1 MTIHTTIDNS
11 RNFRPKSEALQL
23 LIERG
28 FLHQCTDLEALDA
41 RLMEGPITAY
51 AGFDATADS
60 LHVGH
65 LLPLMAMRW
74 LQKLDHKPI
83 LLVGGGTTR
92 IGDPSFRS
100 ESRPMLDDAQIEHNL
115 NGIRATVERLFDLSE
130 GEGRMANNAD
140 WLDEFRFLEF
150 LREFGTHFTVNR
162 MMTFDSVR
170 SRLEAQQPLSVL
182 EFCYMMLQ
190 AVDFVELNKRFDC
203 VLQIGGSD
211 QWGNIVNGV
220 DLGRRAGKQLFGFT
234 LPLLTTASGSKMGK
248 TADGA
253 VWLSPERLSSFG
265 FWQFWRNTAD
275 GDVVRFLK
283 LFTDLPLAEIGRLSK
298 LEGQELNEAKKIL
311 ATQVTSIVHGPEA
324 ARAAMEQ
331 GEALFSGNDEGTE
344 PTHELPL
351 ALLSTRIGLLELI
364 VKIGF
369 AGSNSEA
376 RRLVQGSS
384 VKLNGTLILDEKRQI
399 SEGDIRTGDRI
410 SLSVGRK
417 RKALVQFK

>member
-1 MTIHTTIDNS
+1 MTIHATIDTT
-11 RNFRPKSEALQL
+11 RNFRPKSEALAL

-41 RLMEGPITAY
+41 KLVEGRVTAY

-83 LLVGGGTTR
+83 LLIGGGTTR
-92 IGDPSFRS
+92 IGDPSFRT
-100 ESRPMLDDAQIEHNL
+100 ESRPMLDDAAIERNL
-115 NGIRATVERLFDLSE
+115 RGIRDTVERLFDLSE
-130 GEGRMANNAD
+130 GEGRMVNNAE

-150 LREFGTHFTVNR
+150 LRDFGTHFTVNR

-170 SRLEAQQPLSVL
+170 SRLDAQQPLSVL

-203 VLQIGGSD
+203 TLQIGGSD

-220 DLGRRAGKQLFGFT
+220 DLGRRSGNQLFGFT
-234 LPLLTTASGSKMGK
+234 LPLLTTASGAKMGK

-253 VWLSPERLSSFG
+253 VWLNPSRLSSFD

-275 GDVVRFLK
+275 ADVVRFLK
-283 LFTDLPLAEIGRLSK
+283 LFTDLPLSEIDRLAR
-298 LEGQELNEAKKIL
+298 LEGQEVNEAKKIL

-331 GEALFSGNDEGTE
+331 GEALFSGKEDGTQ
-344 PTHELPL
+344 PTHVLSADL
-351 ALLSTRIGLLELI
+351 LDGSLGLLSLLVRL
-364 VKIGF
+364 GF

-376 RRLVQGSS
+376 RRLVQGNS
-384 VKLNGTLILDEKRQI
+384 VRVNGELETDDRRQLTRNDTREDRTLSIA
-399 SEGDIRTGDRI
+399 
-410 SLSVGRK
+410 VGRK
-417 RKALVQFK
+417 RKALVQFG